1 MEKKL
6 IEERVRKA
14 IRNGAL
20 LDWIRKDEK
29 GKAIMYLEDVEKIIY
44 GIFDEIYIDNL
55 FKIKRGEM
63 LNAHK

>member
-44 GIFDEIYIDNL
+44 GIFDESYIDNL
-55 FKIKRGEM
+55 LESKRE
-63 LNAHK
+63 